1 VWPEKQDFF
10 LPKKLIFNQFLTQK
24 PRNTLGTLLNQ
35 FMPLKKTQEKA
46 QNPKSKIFPSSD
58 LFFKSFK
65 VKKRNT

>member
-35 FMPLKKTQEKA
+35 SMPLKKTQEKA
-46 QNPKSKIFPSSD
+46 QNPK
-58 LFFKSFK
+58 
-65 VKKRNT
+65 